1 MKEFIV
7 AGAQIAVIPNK
18 PEENTLKVVEWIDK
32 AMEFCSPQL
41 IVFPETITTGFVTGL
56 SKEEL
61 WDLVDTVPGKYTDKV
76 AEAAR
81 KHNVHVC
88 FPTYE
93 RGEDRG
99 VVYNAAPLIAPD
111 GSILGNYRKTH
122 LFTHEKGWVCPGTKV
137 EVVETPFAKIGTII
151 CFDGDYPELSR
162 SLAIQGAEVILRPS
176 ALLRSFDIW
185 DLTTRARAY
194 DNHVY
199 MVAVNAIGT
208 DAKSTYYFGN
218 SMIVSPIA
226 QHLAQANASECIVWA
241 KLDPDPLRY
250 ISYGCST
257 PMLFHHMEDR
267 NIDVYDGI
275 LKMSPPQFPKHKR
288 GV

>member
-1 MKEFIV
+1 MKEFVV
-7 AGAQIAVIPNK
+7 AGVQIAIEPNK
-18 PEENTLKVVEWIDK
+18 PLENTRKVIEWIEK
-32 AMEFCSPQL
+32 AVEFCSPKL
-41 IVFPETITTGFVTGL
+41 IVFPETITTGFKTGL
-56 SKEEL
+56 DRERL
-61 WDLVDTVPGKYTDKV
+61 WDLVDTIPGKYTDMV
-76 AEAAR
+76 AEAAK
-81 KHNVHVC
+81 KHGVYVS

-93 RGEDRG
+93 RGKKRG
-99 VVYNAAPLIAPD
+99 EVYNAAPLIGPD
-111 GSILGNYRKTH
+111 GSIAGLYRKTH
-122 LFTHEKGWVCPGTKV
+122 LFPPEKGWCLPGTMV

-162 SLAIQGAEVILRPS
+162 SLGMQGAEIILRPS

-199 MVAVNAIGT
+199 MVAVNAVGT
-208 DAKSTYYFGN
+208 DACNTYYFGN

-226 QHLAQANASECIVWA
+226 QHLALGSAAECIVWA

-257 PMLFHHMEDR
+257 PMIFHHMEDR
-267 NIDVYDGI
+267 KIGVYKDI
-275 LKMSPPQFPKHKR
+275 LKMSPPQFPKFSN
-288 GV
+288 

>member
-7 AGAQIAVIPNK
+7 AGAQIAIEPNK
-18 PEENTLKVVEWIDK
+18 PLENTRKVVEWIEK
-32 AMEFCSPQL
+32 AVEFCSPQL
-41 IVFPETITTGFVTGL
+41 IVFPETITTGFCTEL
-56 SKEEL
+56 DREAL
-61 WDLVDTVPGKYTDKV
+61 WDLVDTIPGKYTDMV
-76 AEAAR
+76 AEAAK
-81 KHNVHVC
+81 KHGVYVS

-93 RGEDRG
+93 RGEKRG
-99 VVYNAAPLIAPD
+99 EVYNAAPLIAPD
-111 GSILGNYRKTH
+111 GSIAGNYRKTH
-122 LFTHEKGWVCPGTKV
+122 LFPPEKGWCDPGTTV

-162 SLAIQGAEVILRPS
+162 SLAMQGAEVILRPS

-199 MVAVNAIGT
+199 MVAVNAVGT
-208 DAKSTYYFGN
+208 DAKKTNYFGN

-226 QHLAQANASECIVWA
+226 QHLALAPAAECIVWA

-257 PMLFHHMEDR
+257 PMIFHHMEDR
-267 NIDVYDGI
+267 NIDVYQGI
-275 LKMSPPQFPKHKR
+275 LEMSPPQFPQFGK
-288 GV
+288 